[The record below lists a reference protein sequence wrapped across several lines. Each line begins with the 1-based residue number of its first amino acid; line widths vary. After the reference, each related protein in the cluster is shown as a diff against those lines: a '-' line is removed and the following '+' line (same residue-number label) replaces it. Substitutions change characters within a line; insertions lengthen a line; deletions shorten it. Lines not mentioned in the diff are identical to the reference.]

1 MWLVVGLGNPGEEY
15 ASTRHNAGFML
26 VGRAAA
32 ALGAAPRGRLYKART
47 ALVRRRPEDVMF
59 ALPLTYMNLSGSSVG
74 AMVRAKGVGLDRLV
88 VAYDDLD
95 LPLGTVRI
103 REKGSPGMHKG
114 LRSVASELGS
124 HAFPRIRIGI
134 GPLPEA
140 RDAAEFVLSPFE
152 KSELP
157 LLERALDDA
166 LEALMLILDGGIKT
180 AMAKFNR
187 KAAAGRTQA

>member
-26 VGRAAA
+26 VRRAAA
-32 ALGAAPRGRLYKART
+32 AMGVEPRGRLYKART
-47 ALVRRRPEDVMF
+47 AVVRRQPEDVMF
-59 ALPLTYMNLSGSSVG
+59 GLPLTYMNLSGSSVA
-74 AMVRAKGVGLDRLV
+74 AMVRAKGVGFDRLV

-95 LPLGTVRI
+95 LPLGAIRI
-103 REKGSPGMHKG
+103 REKGSPGTHKG
-114 LRSVASELGS
+114 LLSVAGELGS

-134 GPLPEA
+134 GPLPEG
-140 RDAAEFVLSPFE
+140 RDAAEFVLSPFD

-157 LLERALDDA
+157 LLEKALDDA
-166 LEALMLILDGGIKT
+166 QEALTLILEGGIKT

-187 KAAAGRTQA
+187 KAASG

>member
-26 VGRAAA
+26 VSRAAA
-32 ALGAAPRGRLYKART
+32 ALGVAPRGRLYKART
-47 ALVRRRPEDVMF
+47 AVVRRRPEDVMF
-59 ALPLTYMNLSGSSVG
+59 GLPLTYMNLSGSSVA

-95 LPLGTVRI
+95 LPLGAIRI
-103 REKGSPGMHKG
+103 REKGSPGTHKG
-114 LRSVASELGS
+114 LWSVASELGS

-134 GPLPEA
+134 GPLPEG
-140 RDAAEFVLSPFE
+140 REAAEFVLSPFD

-157 LLERALDDA
+157 LLEKALDDA
-166 LEALMLILDGGIKT
+166 QEALTLILEGGIKT
-180 AMAKFNR
+180 AMARFNR
-187 KAAAGRTQA
+187 RAAADGSRS